1 MSHPGMM
8 NYGAVSQTSE
18 LPLAPLRTRTCVLLG
33 RPCTETILANK
44 GPVGLWI
51 REPYRGFNAVLFI
64 PPRKGSGANSI
75 HFAMVTHNN
84 VFCVCVL
91 ILFPY
96 AHMNYLC
103 FIYRCRYLEQHV
115 TFRTSN
121 LLTDLK

>member
-8 NYGAVSQTSE
+8 NYGAASQTSE
-18 LPLAPLRTRTCVLLG
+18 LPLALPRTRTCVLLG
-33 RPCTETILANK
+33 RPCTETIPANK

-84 VFCVCVL
+84 VSCVCVV
-91 ILFPY
+91 
-96 AHMNYLC
+96 
-103 FIYRCRYLEQHV
+103 FIPV
-115 TFRTSN
+115 RTHELS
-121 LLTDLK
+121 LLYI